1 MAFISAAALSP
12 EQAYEFDTPEPE
24 GFHQIER
31 EVNDNLVLEM
41 KLAQFGHLRWIGHP
55 LTRAMRKEESTLE
68 AALGV
73 PHTEPASQAD
83 ISWRKGNPC
92 ITNVILSCINKP

>member
-12 EQAYEFDTPEPE
+12 EHAYEFDTPEPE

-41 KLAQFGHLRWIGHP
+41 KLAQFGHLRWIGYP
-55 LTRAMRKEESTLE
+55 LTRAMRKEEATLE

-73 PHTEPASQAD
+73 PHTEPDHLAD
-83 ISWRKGNPC
+83 KLRLSGEPY
-92 ITNVILSCINKP
+92 VIINHERT